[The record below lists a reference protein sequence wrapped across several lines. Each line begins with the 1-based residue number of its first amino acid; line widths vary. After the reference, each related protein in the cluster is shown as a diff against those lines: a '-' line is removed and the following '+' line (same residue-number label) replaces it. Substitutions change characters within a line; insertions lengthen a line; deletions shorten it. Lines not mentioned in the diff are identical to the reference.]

1 MSSIPLD
8 DCMCRR
14 LKLARES
21 AGLNQT
27 QAASLMQ
34 LRRPSIAEIE
44 AGRRRVSAD
53 ELKAFAKY
61 YKVPLTW
68 LACSDSEDTSE
79 EKEKIEL
86 AARELSKLRHEDLD
100 RVMELLAIFRGDSS
114 T

>member
-1 MSSIPLD
+1 MSGMPLD
-8 DCMCRR
+8 ECMCRR
-14 LKLARES
+14 IKLAREN

-34 LRRPSIAEIE
+34 MRRPSIAEIE
-44 AGRRRVSAD
+44 SGRRRVSAD

-68 LACSDSEDTSE
+68 LACSNSEDTNE
-79 EKEKIEL
+79 EKERIEL

-100 RVMELLAIFRGDSS
+100 RVMELLAIFRGDSAS
-114 T
+114 